1 MLLLLFTLGLAEED
15 EEEEE
20 AAALSLFLPSLPSG
34 RQILKR
40 WILLIESSLI
50 NLMRKMKLKSEMI
63 TAAKN

>member
-20 AAALSLFLPSLPSG
+20 FAAVSLFLPSLPSE

-40 WILLIESSLI
+40 SIF
-50 NLMRKMKLKSEMI
+50 LMKFVIVELKS
-63 TAAKN
+63 